1 MEDNKLLVENF
12 GLDINAYFNELSQNL
27 NNFTKETLK
36 NMLEELI
43 SLKIMD
49 EGAAAKV
56 FLIKNFRES

>member
-1 MEDNKLLVENF
+1 MEDNKLLIENF

-49 EGAAAKV
+49 EGASAKV
-56 FLIKNFRES
+56 FLIKNFGES